1 MFLLTVVAQ
10 DFLGHGLV
18 HYEVELSGNQIG
30 VTQVALSVHVFTP
43 FVVQFLAGDVTERAT
58 ICGVRNGNRALAV
71 FAFHGFSFS
80 SLTAQRLE
88 QYTPFFVTQGTYTMW
103 LQYLHCI

>member
-43 FVVQFLAGDVTERAT
+43 FVVQFLAGDVAPRT
-58 ICGVRNGNRALAV
+58 VVGNIWYCHWTLTV
-71 FAFHGFSFS
+71 FAFHGVSFS